1 MRKTIKFSS
10 VHCVLSQFIHGTVHF
25 EFFWAN
31 LNKPRTPLFFSCNLI
46 LQLQNLVKF
55 WNDRMYHIAYVDDEP
70 DLLVLAKLFLE
81 DSDEFFFR
89 YL

>member
-1 MRKTIKFSS
+1 
-10 VHCVLSQFIHGTVHF
+10 
-25 EFFWAN
+25 
-31 LNKPRTPLFFSCNLI
+31 
-46 LQLQNLVKF
+46 
-55 WNDRMYHIAYVDDEP
+55 MYHIAYVDDEP